1 MTQLFEWVIEAGHMT
16 SAFPIHEYWL
26 DVGRLDDLD
35 RANAEFEQT
44 YK

>member
-1 MTQLFEWVIEAGHMT
+1 MIAKGKNTT
-16 SAFPIHEYWL
+16 AFPIHEYWL